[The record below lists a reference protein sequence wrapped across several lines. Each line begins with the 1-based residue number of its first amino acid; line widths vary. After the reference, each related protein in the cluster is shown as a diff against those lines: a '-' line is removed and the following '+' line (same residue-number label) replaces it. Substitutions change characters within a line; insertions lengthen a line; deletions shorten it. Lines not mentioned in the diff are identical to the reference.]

1 MIFFH
6 GTLTYYPLGKADYLP
21 CIVVR
26 PQNVSLSFPIKP
38 YLLYLGIGIR
48 QISALF
54 LASLLFLPR
63 VFIFSSPC
71 LFIRYLPLIRRVCE
85 APFCYTGLVHFC
97 SAFLFFMTATSPTKL
112 HTTTSMHIS
121 CICIPICRWRLLYIS
136 GQLLCRSSIPY
147 WRKPP

>member
-1 MIFFH
+1 MLPVMIFFH

-26 PQNVSLSFPIKP
+26 PQNVSFSFPIKP

-97 SAFLFFMTATSPTKL
+97 SAFLFFHDRYEPYEVTYDHINAHILYLHPHLPMEVTLYKWATA
-112 HTTTSMHIS
+112 M
-121 CICIPICRWRLLYIS
+121 
-136 GQLLCRSSIPY
+136 
-147 WRKPP
+147 